1 MGCQPTPLVATGR
14 TGLTVLGSLGRAF
27 FSSSPALG
35 TLGAQERANAHGR
48 PGVTLV
54 LTAGDLGARFKGEMT
69 TQEDIPTLAKAI
81 ISEEVEKEGCRLV
94 RLILFGSRA
103 RGDARPDSDWDFYAV
118 IDSELSIPRRHRLTT
133 RIRRRFV
140 RAGFYADVFI
150 QSQEVVRQREGD
162 TGYLTYYALKEG
174 VEL

>member
-35 TLGAQERANAHGR
+35 TLDAQERANAHGR

-69 TQEDIPTLAKAI
+69 TEEDIPTLAKAI

-103 RGDARPDSDWDFYAV
+103 RGDARPDSDWDLYAV
-118 IDSELSIPRRHRLTT
+118 VDRDLSFSKREDIASRICWRLT
-133 RIRRRFV
+133 REGVF
-140 RAGFYADVFI
+140 ADVFV
-150 QSQEVVRQREGD
+150 QSEANVAKRQRNPGF
-162 TGYLTYYALKEG
+162 LTHYVLKEG
-174 VEL
+174 KEL

>member
-1 MGCQPTPLVATGR
+1 VGCQPTPLVATGR
-14 TGLTVLGSLGRAF
+14 TGLTVLGSLGKAF
-27 FSSSPALG
+27 FSPSPASG
-35 TLGAQERANAHGR
+35 TLGAQKRANAHGR
-48 PGVTLV
+48 RATLG
-54 LTAGDLGARFKGEMT
+54 LTAGRPGARFKGEMT

-118 IDSELSIPRRHRLTT
+118 IDSELTIPRRHRLTT